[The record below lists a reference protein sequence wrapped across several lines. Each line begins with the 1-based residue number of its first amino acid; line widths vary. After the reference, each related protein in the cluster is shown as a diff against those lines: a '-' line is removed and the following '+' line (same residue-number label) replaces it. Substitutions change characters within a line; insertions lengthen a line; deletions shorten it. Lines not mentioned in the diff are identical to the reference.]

1 MSLLDRM
8 LGRPTKKESAVGSL
22 LSLFT
27 VGRAAPTPRDYENVA
42 REAYAR
48 NIIAY
53 RCIALVAEAAAGI
66 PFTLYRGTTEVAT
79 HPLLDLFD
87 RPNPMEDGVSWRQAL
102 YSYDLLA
109 GNTYTEKA
117 QAGSTIELYVHRPD
131 RMRVVPG
138 AAGWPEAYEFRI
150 KGREKRWDV
159 DPISGA
165 SPILHVKHFN
175 PLDDWYGQPPLEAAA
190 YDVDQHNASR
200 KWNLSLLQNGARP
213 SGALVYRPDE
223 GENVL
228 PEEEF
233 NRLKAQLED
242 QGARKAGKPMLLD
255 GGLDWVQMMLS
266 QTDMDWLGGL
276 DKAASYIAQAFNVPE
291 QLVGVP
297 GQQTYN
303 NYKEARQALYEDA
316 VLPLAH
322 RYAAAFTEWLV
333 EPELGPRYYL
343 AINEDEVP
351 ALASR
356 KEQQYE
362 RLNSTRFLTI
372 NEKREAIGYPPVEGG
387 DVIFVGASELPLSF
401 AAEPPLIPT
410 EPSEDEPDEDDDI
423 DLSVEQAAQAAYGT
437 K

>member
-1 MSLLDRM
+1 MQ
-8 LGRPTKKESAVGSL
+8 
-22 LSLFT
+22 
-27 VGRAAPTPRDYENVA
+27 
-42 REAYAR
+42 
-48 NIIAY
+48 
-53 RCIALVAEAAAGI
+53 
-66 PFTLYRGTTEVAT
+66 
-79 HPLLDLFD
+79 
-87 RPNPMEDGVSWRQAL
+87 DGVSWRQVL

-109 GNTYTEKA
+109 GNAYLEKA
-117 QAGSTIELYVHRPD
+117 QAGSTIELYTHRPD
-131 RMRVVPG
+131 RMRIVPG
-138 AAGWPEAYEFRI
+138 ATGWPEAYEYRI
-150 KGREKRWDV
+150 KGRTYRWEV

-165 SPILHVKHFN
+165 SMILHMKHFN

-213 SGALVYRPDE
+213 SGALVYRPDD

-233 NRLKAQLED
+233 NRLKSQLED
-242 QGARKAGKPMLLD
+242 QGARKAGKPLLLD

-316 VLPLAH
+316 VLPLAQ
-322 RYAAAFTEWLV
+322 RYAAALTEWLV
-333 EPELGPRYYL
+333 QPELGERYYL
-343 AINEDEVP
+343 SINEDEIP
-351 ALASR
+351 ALAGR
-356 KEQQYE
+356 KEQQFE
-362 RLNSTRFLTI
+362 RLNTTKFLTI

-387 DVIFVGASELPLSF
+387 DVLFVGASELPLSF
-401 AAEPPLIPT
+401 AAEPPSIGV
-410 EPSEDEPDEDDDI
+410 SEDEPADEPEDTE
-423 DLSVEQAAQAAYGT
+423 LSVEQAARAAYGT